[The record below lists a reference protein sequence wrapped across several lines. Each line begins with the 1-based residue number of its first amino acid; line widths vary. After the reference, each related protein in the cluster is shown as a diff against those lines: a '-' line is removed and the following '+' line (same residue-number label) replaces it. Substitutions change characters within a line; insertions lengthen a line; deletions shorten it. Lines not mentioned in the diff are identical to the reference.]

1 MVWKKIAPLVVV
13 FSVALN
19 IALIGTWAARAARVQ
34 HASDEA
40 YAGEVWCPLHR
51 RLGVSP
57 EQWRRIEPQLDAF
70 RRESQALR
78 AEMNLLRAQLVDL
91 IAGDRPDHETITA
104 TQEEIRAR
112 QRRMQELVV
121 EHLLAE
127 KETLTAEQQRELFDM
142 IRRRSGC
149 QGPALM
155 WGNAGETSQEE
166 P

>member
-1 MVWKKIAPLVVV
+1 MWKKIAPLVVV

-19 IALIGTWAARAARVQ
+19 IAFIGTWVARAARIQ
-34 HASDEA
+34 RETKEA
-40 YAGEVWCPLHR
+40 YSGQVWCPLHR

-70 RRESQALR
+70 RRESQAVS
-78 AEMNLLRAQLVDL
+78 AEMNRLRGELIDL
-91 IAGDRPDHETITA
+91 IAGEQPDREAIEA
-104 TQEEIRAR
+104 KQEEIRAR
-112 QRRMQELVV
+112 QRRMQKLVI
-121 EHLLAE
+121 EHLLTE

-142 IRRRSGC
+142 IRQRSGC